1 MNYMIIENDNMKI
14 QMKNPIIIYD
24 LEPLLELHKGKLFSN
39 ILKVFINSC
48 LEQFGTNIFSI
59 KKSYSRTLTNILSG
73 WMFSLYVDYDFSK
86 DYFFPTN
93 YNNVETLVTILK
105 DMCKYDS
112 TIKNVDNK
120 IEQVILKLKSTYS
133 NELNNME
140 KYKNSNL
147 FNYNK
152 SNYTISRT
160 KYMNEKTNTVFY
172 KLTITIDYII
182 KDKRLLNI
190 LNNII
195 IPVPIYNRLE
205 AKYTGPKNKLDE
217 YLWGILYR
225 YQLLGSNN
233 HQLAVLP
240 SIMHQMKTDYNL
252 DFECFASSINSMAT
266 NYCSIYY
273 DLERH
278 FGSVGS
284 FFNITP
290 LKGTFGFNPPYQKD
304 IITLGCTRLL
314 ELLKDSSELSFII
327 TIPIWDTEGRKIM
340 KELYNNELEKQNID
354 YGDFEIMNTIRQSP
368 FLKKIKMI
376 PKEKFTYLDHNFNLY
391 KNRTIQN
398 TYILVLSNTTKDFNE
413 IDGYNYESSQ

>member
-1 MNYMIIENDNMKI
+1 MK
-14 QMKNPIIIYD
+14 
-24 LEPLLELHKGKLFSN
+24 
-39 ILKVFINSC
+39 
-48 LEQFGTNIFSI
+48 
-59 KKSYSRTLTNILSG
+59 
-73 WMFSLYVDYDFSK
+73 
-86 DYFFPTN
+86 
-93 YNNVETLVTILK
+93 
-105 DMCKYDS
+105 
-112 TIKNVDNK
+112 
-120 IEQVILKLKSTYS
+120 
-133 NELNNME
+133 
-140 KYKNSNL
+140 
-147 FNYNK
+147 
-152 SNYTISRT
+152 
-160 KYMNEKTNTVFY
+160 
-172 KLTITIDYII
+172 
-182 KDKRLLNI
+182 
-190 LNNII
+190 
-195 IPVPIYNRLE
+195 
-205 AKYTGPKNKLDE
+205 A
-217 YLWGILYR
+217 
-225 YQLLGSNN
+225 
-233 HQLAVLP
+233 
-240 SIMHQMKTDYNL
+240 DYNL

-413 IDGYNYESSQ
+413 IDSYNYESSQ

>member
-1 MNYMIIENDNMKI
+1 MNYMIIENQNMKI
-14 QMKNPIIIYD
+14 QMKNPINIYN

-48 LEQFGTNIFSI
+48 LEQFGTEIFSI

-73 WMFSLYVDYDFSK
+73 WMFSLYIDYDFSK

-93 YNNVETLVTILK
+93 YDNVETLITILK
-105 DMCKYDS
+105 DMCKYNNMIKDVDS
-112 TIKNVDNK
+112 K
-120 IEQVILKLKSTYS
+120 IEKVIILLKSIYS
-133 NELNNME
+133 EELNNME

-152 SNYTISRT
+152 TNYKIVKS
-160 KYMNEKTNTVFY
+160 KYMNERTNTEFY
-172 KLTITIDYII
+172 KLNIIIDYII

-217 YLWGILYR
+217 YIWGILYR

-240 SIMHQMKTDYNL
+240 SIMKEMKKDFSL
-252 DFECFASSINSMAT
+252 DFECFASTINSMAT

-290 LKGTFGFNPPYQKD
+290 LNGTFGFNPPYQKD

-314 ELLKDSSELSFII
+314 ELLQDNSDLSFII

-340 KELYNNELEKQNID
+340 KDLYNNELEKQNID
-354 YGDFEIMNTIRQSP
+354 YGDLEIMTTIRQSP

-376 PKEKFTYLDHNFNLY
+376 PKEKFTYIDHNFNLY

-398 TYILVLSNTTKDFNE
+398 TYIIVLSNTMNDFNQ
-413 IDGYNYESSQ
+413 IDSYNYESS

>member
-1 MNYMIIENDNMKI
+1 MIIDKPHMKI
-14 QMKNPIIIYD
+14 EMKNPINISE

-73 WMFSLYVDYDFSK
+73 WMFSLYIDYDYSK

-105 DMCKYDS
+105 DMCKYDTS
-112 TIKNVDNK
+112 IKNVDSK
-120 IEQVILKLKSTYS
+120 IEHVVMKLKTIYS
-133 NELNNME
+133 NELNNLE
-140 KYKNSNL
+140 KYRSSNL

-152 SNYTISRT
+152 TNYKIVKTS
-160 KYMNEKTNTVFY
+160 YMNEKTKTDFY
-172 KLTITIDYII
+172 KLNIMIDYTI
-182 KDKRLLNI
+182 KDKRLINI

-205 AKYTGPKNKLDE
+205 QKYTGPKNKLDE
-217 YLWGILYR
+217 YIWAILYR

-240 SIMHQMKTDYNL
+240 SIMHQMKADYNL
-252 DFECFASSINSMAT
+252 DFECFASSINSLST

-273 DLERH
+273 DLERY

-290 LKGTFGFNPPYQKD
+290 LKGVFGFNPPYQKD
-304 IITLGCTRLL
+304 IITTGCLRLL
-314 ELLKDSSELSFII
+314 DLLKDNNDLSFII
-327 TIPIWDTEGRKIM
+327 TIPIWDIEGRKVM

-354 YGDFEIMNTIRQSP
+354 YGDFEIMNIMRTSP

-398 TYILVLSNTTKDFNE
+398 TYILVLSNRIDNFKE
-413 IDGYNYESSQ
+413 IDNYNYETS

>member
-1 MNYMIIENDNMKI
+1 MNYMIIDKPSMKI

-112 TIKNVDNK
+112 TIKNVDDK

-160 KYMNEKTNTVFY
+160 KYINEKTNTVFY

-190 LNNII
+190 LNNI
-195 IPVPIYNRLE
+195 
-205 AKYTGPKNKLDE
+205 
-217 YLWGILYR
+217 
-225 YQLLGSNN
+225 
-233 HQLAVLP
+233 
-240 SIMHQMKTDYNL
+240 
-252 DFECFASSINSMAT
+252 F
-266 NYCSIYY
+266 NYYYIYY
-273 DLERH
+273 LLLDNL
-278 FGSVGS
+278 F
-284 FFNITP
+284 
-290 LKGTFGFNPPYQKD
+290 L
-304 IITLGCTRLL
+304 II
-314 ELLKDSSELSFII
+314 
-327 TIPIWDTEGRKIM
+327 
-340 KELYNNELEKQNID
+340 
-354 YGDFEIMNTIRQSP
+354 
-368 FLKKIKMI
+368 
-376 PKEKFTYLDHNFNLY
+376 
-391 KNRTIQN
+391 
-398 TYILVLSNTTKDFNE
+398 
-413 IDGYNYESSQ
+413 